1 MEALRRVAATII
13 LWRKSF
19 CWLLVEC
26 SDLPARPGIA
36 RQRKHT
42 SLGERARQGLPLRR
56 CGFRMSST
64 LSLMPKG
71 KIFKESGSAFDA
83 TDFAAIKSKA
93 GGHETV
99 PRRNVDVSAF
109 SLSRKTGRVDPHEFT
124 RKGSGNGGTMLP
136 KPEPTPSAF
145 ERAEAASL
153 SRKPK
158 MMTAPAFCPR
168 PNPPNTELR
177 RFYERGD
184 LPIQI
189 DHGGVANR
197 LAWKVEIA
205 KLDFHHYLPIFFDGL
220 REQEM
225 PYSFVAE
232 QGVLDMLEAG
242 AHKVLP
248 VIPQLIIPL
257 KTALNTREK
266 EVIAKILKI
275 LQTLVKCDVAVSG
288 GAGLIGQAL
297 VPYYRQLLPVLN
309 IFINS
314 SSNLG
319 DQIDYGQRKGQNLGE
334 LIHQTLEQLEIH
346 GGEDAF
352 INIKYLVPTY
362 QSATIY

>member
-1 MEALRRVAATII
+1 
-13 LWRKSF
+13 
-19 CWLLVEC
+19 
-26 SDLPARPGIA
+26 
-36 RQRKHT
+36 
-42 SLGERARQGLPLRR
+42 
-56 CGFRMSST
+56 MSST
-64 LSLMPKG
+64 LNLTSKG
-71 KIFKESGSAFDA
+71 RVFAESGSCFDA
-83 TDFAAIKSKA
+83 TNFDVIKTKP

-99 PRRNVDVSAF
+99 PKRQIDISAF
-109 SLSRKTGRVDPHEFT
+109 SLSKRTGKVDPSRFLEKKT
-124 RKGSGNGGTMLP
+124 GNGGTMLP

-145 ERAEAASL
+145 ERAAAASMA
-153 SRKPK
+153 RKPK
-158 MMTAPAFCPR
+158 MLTSPAYCPR

-197 LAWKVEIA
+197 LAWKVEIQ

-225 PYSFVAE
+225 PYAFVAE

-266 EVIAKILKI
+266 DVITKILKI
-275 LQTLVKCDVAVSG
+275 LQTLVNCDVAVSG

-309 IFINS
+309 IFINNA
-314 SSNLG
+314 SNLG
-319 DQIDYGQRKGQNLGE
+319 DQIDYSQRRNSNLGE
-334 LIHQTLEQLEIH
+334 LIHHTLEQLEIH
-346 GGEDAF
+346 GGADAF

-362 QSATIY
+362 SSAVLY

>member
-1 MEALRRVAATII
+1 
-13 LWRKSF
+13 
-19 CWLLVEC
+19 
-26 SDLPARPGIA
+26 
-36 RQRKHT
+36 
-42 SLGERARQGLPLRR
+42 
-56 CGFRMSST
+56 MSST

-83 TDFAAIKSKA
+83 TDFEAIKIKA

-99 PRRNVDVSAF
+99 PRRSIDVSAF
-109 SLSRKTGRVDPHEFT
+109 SLSRKTGRIEPQQFIK
-124 RKGSGNGGTMLP
+124 KGTGNGGTLLP
-136 KPEPTPSAF
+136 KPELTPSAF

-153 SRKPK
+153 ARKPK
-158 MMTAPAFCPR
+158 MLTAPAFCPR

-197 LAWKVEIA
+197 LAWKVEIQ

-288 GAGLIGQAL
+288 GGGLIGQAL

-314 SSNLG
+314 ASNMG
-319 DQIDYGQRKGQNLGE
+319 DAIDYSQRKSGGKNLGE

-362 QSATIY
+362 QSATVS